1 MDQFEAAK
9 NEEERLKAKK
19 DDCEKKYKRAG
30 SLIEK
35 LKGEKETWE
44 ISLEKRKIDKENL
57 TGDIII
63 SSGIIAY
70 LGVFIA
76 EYRDSCV
83 TQWISM
89 VNSLHI
95 KSNDV
100 ITLQQVLGN
109 PVKIRQWQIDKLP
122 TDGFS
127 TDNAIIM
134 ENSDRW
140 PLMIDPQM
148 QANTWVKKMEA
159 SHELKVIKPTM
170 DARNLS
176 RTLEISVQHGVP
188 IILEDAFETFDPL
201 LEPLLAKNLEKK
213 GS

>member
-1 MDQFEAAK
+1 MKKLMDQFEAAK

-109 PVKIRQWQIDKLP
+109 PVKIRQW
-122 TDGFS
+122 
-127 TDNAIIM
+127 
-134 ENSDRW
+134 
-140 PLMIDPQM
+140 
-148 QANTWVKKMEA
+148 
-159 SHELKVIKPTM
+159 
-170 DARNLS
+170 
-176 RTLEISVQHGVP
+176 
-188 IILEDAFETFDPL
+188 
-201 LEPLLAKNLEKK
+201 
-213 GS
+213 